1 MSDTEKIVY
10 GECKAGGPLADATC
24 LFYIQEVLDADQA
37 PTDAVLHI
45 RGLLD
50 ARAAGRAQRME
61 ELNVEVEE

>member
-1 MSDTEKIVY
+1 MSDYEDIVY
-10 GECKAGGPLADATC
+10 GECKAGDRLADATC
-24 LFYIQEVLDADQA
+24 LFYVQEVLDADLA

-61 ELNVEVEE
+61 ELNVEGEE